1 MEDLWPPSGGQ
12 TWRLIAQA
20 VDDSRVAFNRACV
33 HLEPWQVV
41 SYTLSVAFLT
51 LWQLMED
58 LWPPSGGQTWRLIAQ
73 AVDDSRVAF
82 NRACVHLEPWQVVS
96 YTLSV
101 AFLTLWFR
109 RIMKSDR
116 PMTQRIRA
124 AATNGGSMAA
134 EWRANVASDSS
145 GGRRQSSRL
154 QSGMRAPRTLA
165 GGVLYALCGFPH
177 ALVPAHHEI

>member
-1 MEDLWPPSGGQ
+1 
-12 TWRLIAQA
+12 
-20 VDDSRVAFNRACV
+20 
-33 HLEPWQVV
+33 
-41 SYTLSVAFLT
+41 
-51 LWQLMED
+51 MED

-124 AATNGGSMAA
+124 AVSFFLLRCLMLS
-134 EWRANVASDSS
+134 E
-145 GGRRQSSRL
+145 
-154 QSGMRAPRTLA
+154 
-165 GGVLYALCGFPH
+165 GVLLQMICLWACLLHSQSVQFHSVSPLDFGVYWF
-177 ALVPAHHEI
+177 